1 MVDIFT
7 LAKSTIELGGYELA
21 DKLNE
26 LTAIMIVGQIDIGE
40 YQQLAELARKHAN
53 PDAESSEVGVMRS
66 LGTILEEIEAIKSR
80 ITKLEEA
87 NGEEVVEEVILDWE
101 PWDPINNPGYKFG
114 TKVRHFGIVY
124 ISDFVGNNTWEPG
137 VLGTEAVWRVVK

>member
-66 LGTILEEIEAIKSR
+66 LGISLPRKEMFMLHFTVMQWTTLRVLHCIRRHRSTKS
-80 ITKLEEA
+80 
-87 NGEEVVEEVILDWE
+87 
-101 PWDPINNPGYKFG
+101 
-114 TKVRHFGIVY
+114 
-124 ISDFVGNNTWEPG
+124 
-137 VLGTEAVWRVVK
+137 